1 MFLSE
6 IHPKIRKELHKREFI
21 LERSPA
27 SGSAARII
35 RQGESL
41 NSTKENRDLL
51 AESFTKSPWIRVFSP
66 VDTRKLVSNA
76 WKQKLQQKRMTL
88 PEFGQSNR
96 YFEGGDPEKIKE
108 WNKFQIDAGDETPMM
123 IDNPLGGYNT
133 VLLQSGLMYREDWN
147 IEEVLK
153 DSTTWENQ
161 NKMYTGFKGV
171 YGRNQ
176 KSEDLMAPIT
186 DKESV
191 QGPDT
196 SHGGMPI
203 PGIKNISVDYVGEM
217 KASKEATIEWV
228 CWSFRDL
235 ERLTPHFLEMGKL
248 VTLEW
253 GWGGLGGS
261 DKPIP
266 LDYSKILEAS
276 VGRTTKVSLHDEIQD
291 KVFENGGNYDAM
303 VGVISNFEWSLRSD
317 GGFDCT
323 TKLKSRGVNIINQ
336 VMGSPTNST
345 GMGKEDD
352 EEEGTYSQVTFDKFM
367 EQMDT
372 FINDI
377 GKTMAISSDALK
389 GYLFGS
395 QKLGNKYTR
404 GTKSD
409 PVKTGQKSPEYAIT
423 GGVGT
428 QYGVHSDDT
437 IENYLKWQFNKER
450 VQGSHEKFKKG
461 NVTDGFFQAVAW
473 DLGAWNIDDK
483 VGPWLSWGWIEDN
496 ILTRFLGKVDSNN
509 KLVQE
514 FRSVDLI
521 YKGEKELG
529 YEPTKISNHKSLIT
543 VDPEICIIPGQYPLH
558 LGDWQGEWFED
569 SPWGYTASL
578 TDGKFGTI
586 FNIPPFR
593 AYKWKGNKHPSL
605 NANPGEYHTHL
616 LEEKYEPIDEA
627 GYMRHLLIHLDIFKE
642 CFEGVDSVEAACQSL
657 FNKLNSTT
665 GIWDLHLSTDGE
677 RVKVVDRNYTE
688 EKVKD
693 LLTEP
698 SVWGTVN
705 EDTGFVTE
713 YGAKEFKDDKILPN
727 GKVYIFP
734 SWERNSMVKS
744 QTLSAKLPEGAAVTA
759 MYGGVAS
766 PGSNAPEGGGDPADF
781 LASSALQ
788 STIDPTQKNI
798 IGAWEKKNGKLGKF
812 GTQFPYNLK
821 VNSDGRWEKFGVGNG
836 FLFDVS
842 LVAGAKGVTG
852 NQATIDLPIDSNTF
866 VREALVTNLQL
877 VTNNSH
883 ELRYNKKLSDN
894 LFVDIGQYNNRLVN
908 YNQGYTAAYKTDDIK
923 ISDIPYIAESQK
935 LVPTKTG
942 DSKQKQKQ
950 ILKEDMIVTMYDP
963 KTGKLKNTFPHA
975 YVDAMKYLIGVNR
988 ATSIFG
994 IGGSSPML
1002 KMELEIEIQGIGGI
1016 VPGNAFNVSMLP
1028 SNYEGKVIFQVVDIN
1043 QELSDTG
1050 WKTTL
1055 TGQMRVNISEL
1066 PVSSFLKRGAV
1077 KTNAYTAPEPGRI
1090 QGAPKQR
1097 MHIDNK

>member
-6 IHPKIRKELHKREFI
+6 IHPNIRKELHKREFI
-21 LERSPA
+21 LERTPA

-35 RQGESL
+35 RQEESL

-51 AESFTKSPWIRVFSP
+51 AESFARSHWIRVFSP

-76 WKQKLQQKRMTL
+76 WKQKLQRERMKK
-88 PEFGQSNR
+88 PEFGVSNR
-96 YFEGGDPEKIKE
+96 YFEHTGDKE
-108 WNKFQIDAGDETPMM
+108 LIQEWLDFIDDAGGGTPMM

-133 VLLQSGLMYREDWN
+133 VLLQSGLMYRDKFEKKETLND
-147 IEEVLK
+147 
-153 DSTTWENQ
+153 TTWENQ
-161 NKMYTGFKGV
+161 NKMYTGFMGV

-176 KSEDLMAPIT
+176 KPGDLMAPIT
-186 DKESV
+186 DKNSI
-191 QGPDT
+191 QGPT
-196 SHGGMPI
+196 TPHGGMPI
-203 PGIKNISVDYVGEM
+203 PGIKSISVDYVGEM

-248 VTLEW
+248 VVLEW

-266 LDYSKILEAS
+266 IDYDKILEATE
-276 VGRTTKVSLHDEIQD
+276 GRTTKVSLHDEIQETI
-291 KVFENGGNYDAM
+291 FQNGGNYDAM
-303 VGVISNFEWSLRSD
+303 VGVISNFEWSLRDD

-336 VMGSPTNST
+336 ALGSPTNTT
-345 GMGKEDD
+345 GMGKKD

-367 EQMDT
+367 EQIDT

-377 GKTMAISSDALK
+377 GKTMVISSDALK
-389 GYLFGS
+389 TYISNNYEKAG
-395 QKLGNKYTR
+395 
-404 GTKSD
+404 
-409 PVKTGQKSPEYAIT
+409 VKTGQRQGST
-423 GGVGT
+423 RSGLHGDV
-428 QYGVHSDDT
+428 T
-437 IENYLKWQFNKER
+437 IENFLKWQFNNNR
-450 VQGSHEKFKKG
+450 VAGSGDKFKKG
-461 NVTDGFFQAVAW
+461 NISDGIFQPVGWDAW
-473 DLGAWNIDDK
+473 INKDDK
-483 VGPWLSWGWIEDN
+483 VGPWMSWGWIEDN

-521 YKGEKELG
+521 YKGKKELG
-529 YEPTKISNHKSLIT
+529 YEPTKISNHSGLIT
-543 VDPEICIIPGQYPLH
+543 VDPDICIIPGQYPLH
-558 LGDWQGEWFED
+558 LSKWQGQYIQD
-569 SPWGYTASL
+569 NPMGYTAAL
-578 TDGKFGTI
+578 TDGMFGSI
-586 FNIPPFR
+586 FNIPPFI
-593 AYKWKGNKHPSL
+593 AYKWKKVKGEYKHPSL
-605 NANPGEYHTHL
+605 NANPGEYHKHL
-616 LEEKYEPIDEA
+616 LDEKYTAIKEA

-665 GIWDLHLSTDGE
+665 GIWDLHLTTDGE

-698 SVWGTVN
+698 SEWG
-705 EDTGFVTE
+705 
-713 YGAKEFKDDKILPN
+713 YGAAGFKDKDALPT

-734 SWERNSMVKS
+734 SWGRSSMVNS
-744 QTLSAKLPEGAAVTA
+744 QTLSAKLPESAAVTA

-766 PGSNAPEGGGDPADF
+766 PGANPPEGGGDPADF

-798 IGAWEKKNGKLGKF
+798 TGAWEKKNGKLGKF
-812 GTQFPYNLK
+812 GTQFPYNLRVDK
-821 VNSDGRWEKFGVGNG
+821 DKGKWEKFGVGNG

-842 LVAGAKGVTG
+842 LVAGAKSTSKGKQTSV
-852 NQATIDLPIDSNTF
+852 DLPIDSNTF

-877 VTNNSH
+877 VTNNLIGDKSN
-883 ELRYNKKLSDN
+883 LIYDKKISDN
-894 LFVDIGQYNNRLVN
+894 LFINIDQYNSRLVN
-908 YNQGYTAAYKTDDIK
+908 YNQGWTDADDQAYN
-923 ISDIPYIAESQK
+923 PYIAESQRI
-935 LVPTKTG
+935 VPEKTG
-942 DSKQKQKQ
+942 AGGEKEKQ
-950 ILKEDMIVTMYDP
+950 ILKENMIVTMYNP

-1002 KMELEIEIQGIGGI
+1002 KMELELEIQGIGGI

-1028 SNYEGKVIFQVVDIN
+1028 SNYKGKVIFQVVDIN

-1055 TGQMRVNISEL
+1055 TGQMRVNISEQS
-1066 PVSSFLKRGAV
+1066 PEEIASFLTRRAAGAHQEYEDIMIKKLEKIYPARDEV
-1077 KTNAYTAPEPGRI
+1077 RKLWNPG
-1090 QGAPKQR
+1090 QEVAKAAGT
-1097 MHIDNK
+1097 